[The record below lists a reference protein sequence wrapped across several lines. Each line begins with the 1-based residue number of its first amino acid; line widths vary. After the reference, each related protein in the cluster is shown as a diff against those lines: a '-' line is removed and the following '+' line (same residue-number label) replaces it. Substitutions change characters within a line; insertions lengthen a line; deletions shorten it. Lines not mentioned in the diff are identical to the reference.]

1 RNKGIGTYEFPPT
14 EETDHKTQYGS
25 SICFS
30 DISSA
35 GASVYMG
42 LYYKK
47 DKQLLK
53 ASFIVE
59 KTAAF
64 DSFIKA
70 IRSARSKQGE
80 ADIFANAVYCTE
92 LYDNWGLDQRSVLAQ
107 QILFNYGERN
117 LESPKDMVMER
128 NAYLLKAMAIHFL
141 RGSLYLVPHV
151 LVGKTTQN
159 GKDSKYTF
167 YFSTDEFIP
176 LNITVRI
183 TPKSTNEYLD
193 ILAGDSAER
202 CRYLL

>member
-1 RNKGIGTYEFPPT
+1 
-14 EETDHKTQYGS
+14 
-25 SICFS
+25 
-30 DISSA
+30 
-35 GASVYMG
+35 MG